1 MRENDLK
8 TAVQAWIRAGAEVS
22 TGLLLLS
29 QCSTNTRIPVMIRR
43 NPTKYRPLLLERLCA
58 AAGIE
63 LPRTEPAPTDRR
75 RFRDDFPFLRD
86 SDCPQELKILAADKI
101 TAHEHYVRAHDRLF
115 DCTTLAECFHTA
127 REAIVNFQENRAIF
141 AELDYY
147 REHRTILGKHRIFE
161 HLRRQQQL
169 HKLTTT
175 SQVCHLAN
183 RRRNQKRRQTASVD
197 RPRTAQATKAT
208 IAGRGEQTYRS
219 IRAWPVNCSTYGKSQ
234 PAFQNK
240 PTCRN
245 ERIAAPRNATNF
257 RRNIFIAAHF
267 PKHRCSTLAALSSFK
282 KATPTTS
289 SPAVT

>member
-43 NPTKYRPLLLERLCA
+43 NPTK
-58 AAGIE
+58 
-63 LPRTEPAPTDRR
+63 
-75 RFRDDFPFLRD
+75 FPFLRD

-147 REHRTILGKHRIFE
+147 REHRPILGKHRIFE

-169 HKLTTT
+169 HKLNIVELLAEQRRLK
-175 SQVCHLAN
+175 SAIWRIDDEIKKGDKPHLLTA
-183 RRRNQKRRQTASVD
+183 REQRKRQKQLLLDEVNKHIEAYEH
-197 RPRTAQATKAT
+197 
-208 IAGRGEQTYRS
+208 GR
-219 IRAWPVNCSTYGKSQ
+219 
-234 PAFQNK
+234 
-240 PTCRN
+240 
-245 ERIAAPRNATNF
+245 
-257 RRNIFIAAHF
+257 
-267 PKHRCSTLAALSSFK
+267 
-282 KATPTTS
+282 
-289 SPAVT
+289 

>member
-101 TAHEHYVRAHDRLF
+101 TAREHYVRAHDRLF

-169 HKLTTT
+169 HKLNIVELLAEQRRLK
-175 SQVCHLAN
+175 SAIWRIDDEIKKGDKPHLLTA
-183 RRRNQKRRQTASVD
+183 REQRKRQKQLLLDEVNKHIEAYEH
-197 RPRTAQATKAT
+197 
-208 IAGRGEQTYRS
+208 GR
-219 IRAWPVNCSTYGKSQ
+219 
-234 PAFQNK
+234 
-240 PTCRN
+240 
-245 ERIAAPRNATNF
+245 
-257 RRNIFIAAHF
+257 
-267 PKHRCSTLAALSSFK
+267 
-282 KATPTTS
+282 
-289 SPAVT
+289 